1 MEDVQPSL
9 GRTKS
14 KAKAPSQHLN
24 TPKKSKNSKVNKRVT
39 KENSIS
45 SASAQSGKP
54 KNSSVKAKANSTD
67 NKEKVS
73 KNNAMLQKIALIR
86 TKLENVL
93 KEKFTSVDLVAEE
106 NSNKIFEDFKF
117 LAGCDIKIDSL

>member
-1 MEDVQPSL
+1 MEDVQPPL
-9 GRTKS
+9 GRNKS
-14 KAKAPSQHLN
+14 KVKAPSQHIA
-24 TPKKSKNSKVNKRVT
+24 TPKKGKNNKVNKRLA

-45 SASAQSGKP
+45 SVSVQSAKP
-54 KNSSVKAKANSTD
+54 RNSSVKAKANSTD
-67 NKEKVS
+67 TKEKVS
-73 KNNAMLQKIALIR
+73 KNSPMLQKVALIR

-117 LAGCDIKIDSL
+117 LAG

>member
-1 MEDVQPSL
+1 MEDVQPAL
-9 GRTKS
+9 GRNKS
-14 KAKAPSQHLN
+14 KVKAPSQHIA
-24 TPKKSKNSKVNKRVT
+24 TPKKGKNNKIKKRLA

-45 SASAQSGKP
+45 SLSVQSAKP
-54 KNSSVKAKANSTD
+54 RNSSVKAKANSTD
-67 NKEKVS
+67 TKEKVS
-73 KNNAMLQKIALIR
+73 KNSPALQKIALIR

-117 LAGCDIKIDSL
+117 LAD